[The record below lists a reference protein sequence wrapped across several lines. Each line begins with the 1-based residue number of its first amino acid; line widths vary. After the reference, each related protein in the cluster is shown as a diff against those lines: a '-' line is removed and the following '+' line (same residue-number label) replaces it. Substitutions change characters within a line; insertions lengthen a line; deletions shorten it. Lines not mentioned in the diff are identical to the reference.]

1 MQYSTL
7 HNVDISI
14 AFDKL
19 PNTTMQS
26 IQRCA
31 ISGKCNENNYNPFF
45 LLFITSSQIHSYHC
59 YILLITIVG
68 SILHLGRIR
77 GERKAVRL
85 NVPINKR
92 GRDNCTI
99 RRQSC
104 GWNEM

>member
-45 LLFITSSQIHSYHC
+45 
-59 YILLITIVG
+59 
-68 SILHLGRIR
+68 SILQVVKTIIIIVTYYYQPLYRVDITLG
-77 GERKAVRL
+77 K
-85 NVPINKR
+85 N
-92 GRDNCTI
+92 
-99 RRQSC
+99 S
-104 GWNEM
+104 W

>member
-31 ISGKCNENNYNPFF
+31 ISGNCIENNYNPFF
-45 LLFITSSQIHSYHC
+45 SFLQVVK
-59 YILLITIVG
+59 TIIIIVTYYYQPG
-68 SILHLGRIR
+68 SILHMGRIR